1 MNTPTLETERLILRK
16 FTENDLEALYR
27 IYSDEEA
34 NRFLPW
40 FPLKNMEEARL
51 LFREKYASKYLL
63 PQAYAYAVCL
73 KEDDIPVGYIK
84 VDATEAAKAV
94 IEQVKKDGLSY
105 ITATH
110 DRDNPRSGGV
120 MRNAGMK
127 YRYSYEEQWQP
138 KNIPV
143 IFRMYQLNFDG
154 DEERVYQKYRD
165 ISAVHFVE
173 TDL

>member
-84 VDATEAAKAV
+84 VDTRDLMISVTACGESFG
-94 IEQVKKDGLSY
+94 IGGL
-105 ITATH
+105 
-110 DRDNPRSGGV
+110 R
-120 MRNAGMK
+120 
-127 YRYSYEEQWQP
+127 P
-138 KNIPV
+138 KL
-143 IFRMYQLNFDG
+143 RKL
-154 DEERVYQKYRD
+154 
-165 ISAVHFVE
+165 
-173 TDL
+173 L